1 MSEKDIKEI
10 KRNLFEIKWAIYLTA
25 CTICGILLFFYSE
38 KVTDYRFTV
47 FYYLLFIGP
56 SLIASNFIKN
66 LDNDIPIKSQNPYI
80 GLTLTVWPTWALIE
94 FIGFITSIY
103 IDA

>member
-1 MSEKDIKEI
+1 MGEKSNEEI
-10 KRNLFEIKWAIYLTA
+10 TRNLFEIKWIIWLLA
-25 CTICGILLFFYSE
+25 CTICGILLFFYSQ

-66 LDNDIPIKSQNPYI
+66 LDDDIPIKIQNPYA
-80 GLTLTVWPTWALIE
+80 GLILTVWPTWALIE